1 MNRLWAACFLTN
13 NTDIHLAIRDLAAIF
28 ALVAGL
34 CVPAFAQQSSFPT
47 FGHVDYVWTQN
58 PQLFTNLWQSA
69 QTQTVRI
76 AILGDSQETNPGG
89 AGVDYIPRL
98 NYEMWTR
105 FGNVPETPIEGC
117 SFYGGGAP
125 YADWLL
131 RGACAA
137 PGPSPT
143 RLAANQ
149 ILPNVQPQAYSTLNG
164 ASNINGEYYGQL
176 TLLEQNAIDIDPAAA
191 IPSTVNYFNT
201 AGVVKAEI
209 FAATNPSSGEIA
221 YWAQPLDSNVPDYYA
236 PISTSGT
243 LTLGL
248 QSPNFA
254 VLSGTT
260 AALSYGGNTYLA
272 LQVAGTDDTALTD
285 IIGLRFFN
293 ETYPQGVV
301 FDTFSHGGY
310 QATSFLNAAGNAG
323 AMFQAMNFQA
333 VILHYGANDS
343 GNNVSAQDF
352 QTNIESVMA
361 LVRSWVGDPNFPVIL
376 IADVY
381 RTGLTATE
389 QTQFDQYVG
398 AQLAIAQSDSNVMVI
413 NSRRLMENLGWNG
426 GSGQSST
433 FLIDGVHY
441 TPYGAKML
449 AAAEA
454 AAMMGDILVAGCSMD
469 PNSVALQSILTLTV
483 DLGGATPCAGYG
495 QYNVAQSLALNQST
509 LDVVLTNG
517 FAPALGQTFKILSW
531 GALTGTF
538 GTLNLPSLSAGLA
551 WDTTALY
558 TTGSIAVRPSVAP
571 SVHVTSSDNQ
581 SITGGNP
588 VAPVAFTVAGTGA
601 LKVTAVSGNPA
612 LLPASGVMISSGCG
626 SSALACSANLT
637 VAPGQTG
644 SSTVTLTV
652 ADVYGQTGSATA
664 TITVT
669 KPPPP
674 TINITSGSNQSIT
687 AGDSIAPVAFTV
699 AGSGALTVT
708 ATSSNA
714 TLLPATGVVLN
725 SGCGSS
731 TRSCATNL
739 SVASGQTG
747 TSTVTLAVADA
758 YGQTRFTNATIQVMP
773 APNPGGGGALDVYSL
788 LALAGLGA
796 MQRRQGTWCSRRC
809 A

>member
-1 MNRLWAACFLTN
+1 MGFLAPSRN
-13 NTDIHLAIRDLAAIF
+13 FAAII
-28 ALVAGL
+28 ALVGGL
-34 CVPAFAQQSSFPT
+34 SAPALAQQSGFPT
-47 FGHVDYVWTQN
+47 FGQVDYVWTQN
-58 PQLFTNLWQSA
+58 PQLFENLWQSA
-69 QTQTVRI
+69 QAQTVRI

-89 AGVDYIPRL
+89 EGVDYIPRL
-98 NYEMWTR
+98 DYEMWTR

-117 SFYGGGAP
+117 SSYGGGAP

-137 PGPSPT
+137 PGPSPS

-149 ILPNVQPQAYSTLNG
+149 ILPNVQPLAYSTLNG
-164 ASNINGEYYGQL
+164 ATNINGEYYGEL
-176 TLLEQNAIDIDPAAA
+176 TLLEQNAIDLDPAAA

-221 YWAQPLDSNVPDYYA
+221 YWAQPVDSNIPDYYA
-236 PISTSGT
+236 PISTSGV

-254 VLSGTT
+254 VLSGST
-260 AALSYGGNTYLA
+260 AALSYGGNAYMA

-285 IIGLRFFN
+285 IIGVRFFN

-310 QATSFLNAAGNAG
+310 QASSFLNAAGNAG

-343 GNNVSAQDF
+343 GNGVSAQDF

-361 LVRSWVGDPNFPVIL
+361 LVRSWIGDPNFPVIL

-381 RTGLTATE
+381 RTGLSPTQQA
-389 QTQFDQYVG
+389 QFDQYVG
-398 AQLAIAQSDSNVMVI
+398 AQLAIAQSDSHVMVI
-413 NSRRLMENLGWNG
+413 NSRRLMENLGWSG
-426 GSGQSST
+426 SSGQSST
-433 FLIDGVHY
+433 FLKDGVHY
-441 TPYGAKML
+441 TPYGAKVL

-454 AAMMGDILVAGCSMD
+454 AAMMSDILIAGCSTD
-469 PNSVALQSILTLTV
+469 PNSVALQANLAVTV
-483 DLGGATPCAGYG
+483 DLGGATPCTGYG
-495 QYNVAQSLALNQST
+495 QYNVAQSLTLNQAT

-517 FAPALGQTFKILSW
+517 FVPALGQTFKILSW
-531 GALTGTF
+531 AALTGAF

-551 WDTTALY
+551 WDTTKLY

-571 SVHVTSSDNQ
+571 SIHVASSANQ
-581 SITGGNP
+581 SVIAGNP

-601 LKVTAVSGNPA
+601 LEVTAVSGNPV
-612 LLPASGVMISSGCG
+612 LLPASGVLVSSGCG
-626 SSALACSANLT
+626 SSALSCSAQLT
-637 VAPGQTG
+637 VASGQTG

-652 ADVYGQTGSATA
+652 ADAYGQAGSATL

-669 KPPPP
+669 KPPAP
-674 TINITSGSNQSIT
+674 TIDITSGGKQSLT
-687 AGDSIAPVAFTV
+687 AGDSLAPVAFTV
-699 AGSGALTVT
+699 TGSGALTVT
-708 ATSSNA
+708 ATSSNT
-714 TLLPATGVVLN
+714 TLLPAAGVVL
-725 SGCGSS
+725 SAGCGSS
-731 TRSCATNL
+731 NHSCSVHL

-747 TSTVTLAVADA
+747 TSSVTLAASDQ
-758 YGQTRFTNATIQVMP
+758 YGQTRLANATIDVMP
-773 APNPGGGGALDVYSL
+773 ALNSNGGGGALDVLSL
-788 LALAGLGA
+788 LALASLA
-796 MQRRQGTWCSRRC
+796 AIQRRRSALRLYADCPRLQ
-809 A
+809 